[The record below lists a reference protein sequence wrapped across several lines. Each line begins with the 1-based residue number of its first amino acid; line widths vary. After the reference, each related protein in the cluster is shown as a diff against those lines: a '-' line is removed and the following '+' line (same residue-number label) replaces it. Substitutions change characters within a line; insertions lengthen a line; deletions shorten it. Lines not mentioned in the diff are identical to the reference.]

1 MDDLGTLIKNGNTIW
16 KLQVITFKISK
27 FVIKRDM
34 YTFVNNAYILLSAK
48 LTEQKTKHC
57 PLYYSSKNQIH
68 LEGQLSSKIDQ
79 ISAR

>member
-48 LTEQKTKHC
+48 LTVEKKHSFLSFFQKSNPSRGPTK
-57 PLYYSSKNQIH
+57 L
-68 LEGQLSSKIDQ
+68 
-79 ISAR
+79 